1 MMPNQ
6 VDEKDKKDRANK
18 LIRVSEILENK
29 YETKFINQE
38 MYIITEENHQNEIV
52 GFTEN
57 YIKVIIDNP
66 EGLKSNMYI
75 KVKLLNKD
83 SEYVHALY
91 IKE

>member
-1 MMPNQ
+1 MPNQ

-18 LIRVSEILENK
+18 LIRVSEVLENK
-29 YETKFINQE
+29 YESKYLGKE
-38 MYIITEENHQNEIV
+38 MYIITEVNHQGEIV

-66 EGLKSNMYI
+66 EGLESNMYI

-83 SEYVHALY
+83 GEYVHALY
-91 IKE
+91 IK